1 MLGYRKIMY
10 KPKIN
15 GTLHQSSWIH
25 PEMTKGCTLHLSAS
39 NHEWESTPK
48 YNPITIFFFGLEG
61 EYYPHYPHLLTIL
74 PCPFC
79 LNLLGTISLF
89 LPNMLITFGV

>member
-10 KPKIN
+10 QPKIDD
-15 GTLHQSSWIH
+15 TFHRSSWIH
-25 PEMTKGCTLHLSAS
+25 PKVTKGCTLPSSAS

-48 YNPITIFFFGLEG
+48 YNPITIFFLGLEG
-61 EYYPHYPHLLTIL
+61 EHYPHYPHLLTIL

-79 LNLLGTISLF
+79 LNLFGTVNLF
-89 LPNMLITFGV
+89 LPNMFITLGV